1 MGMTQELSC
10 RLAVV
15 YLWMDKGVTMNNG
28 DLQPWEIPPDEG
40 YWRALLADV
49 DRLSAYE
56 PTFYDIGLTPE
67 EVFRPPSTL
76 HTVTRDGEEPKRLAA
91 RPATAGAARTSP
103 PERLA
108 AEWERAEQLLQSKER
123 VELRVT
129 GYNRGGLLVRFG
141 SLQGF
146 VPTSQL
152 VELPDESDDEIRQA
166 QLARRVGEVL
176 CLRVIEIDRERNRL
190 IFSERA
196 AVNQHQGLA
205 LLNSLA
211 PGQVRTGRV
220 NALCGF
226 GAFVDLG
233 GVEGFIHI
241 SEFSWSRINHPA
253 DILRVGDE
261 IQVYVIDVQPAHQRV
276 ALSLKRLK
284 PDPWSLVDQRYHVG
298 DIVEGEVT
306 NVVSFGAFVRLE
318 EGVEGLI
325 HVSELADG
333 NFLHPRNV
341 VKEGDRVRARVI
353 RVGGAQH
360 RLGLSLRQV
369 SE

>member
-1 MGMTQELSC
+1 MS
-10 RLAVV
+10 
-15 YLWMDKGVTMNNG
+15 NG

-56 PTFYDIGLTPE
+56 SNFYDFGLAPE
-67 EVFRPPSTL
+67 EVFRAPSALQTAV
-76 HTVTRDGEEPKRLAA
+76 HDDQEPRRASS
-91 RPATAGAARTSP
+91 RAGAAASMRPSSSETLS
-103 PERLA
+103 

-123 VELRVT
+123 VELRVI

-152 VELPDESDDEIRQA
+152 IDLPDESRDEVRQA
-166 QLARRVGEVL
+166 ELARRVGEVL
-176 CLRVIEIDRERNRL
+176 CLRVIEIDRTRNRL

-196 AVNQHQGLA
+196 AINQHGGLA

-253 DILRVGDE
+253 DMLRVGDE

-353 RVGGAQH
+353 RVDGAQH

>member
-1 MGMTQELSC
+1 MSDEG
-10 RLAVV
+10 
-15 YLWMDKGVTMNNG
+15 
-28 DLQPWEIPPDEG
+28 LQPWEIPPDEG
-40 YWRALLADV
+40 YWRALLADIE
-49 DRLSAYE
+49 RLSAYE
-56 PTFYDIGLTPE
+56 PVPYNNYETVE
-67 EVFRPPSTL
+67 ELPRPPS
-76 HTVTRDGEEPKRLAA
+76 RIPRLADSETEPQA
-91 RPATAGAARTSP
+91 PPQRRAAAPP
-103 PERLA
+103 PEALTA
-108 AEWERAEQLLQSKER
+108 DWERAEHLLQSKER
-123 VELRVT
+123 VELRVV

-141 SLQGF
+141 QLQGF

-152 VELPDESDDEIRQA
+152 LELPDEADDSVRQA

-176 CLRVIEIDRERNRL
+176 CLRVIEIDRTRNRL
-190 IFSERA
+190 ILSERA
-196 AVNQHQGLA
+196 AFNA
-205 LLNSLA
+205 RAAATLLNELA
-211 PGQVRTGRV
+211 PGQVRRGRV

-233 GVEGFIHI
+233 DLEGFIHI
-241 SEFSWSRINHPA
+241 SEFSWSRINHPS
-253 DILRVGDE
+253 DMLRVGDE
-261 IQVYVIDVQPAHQRV
+261 IQVYILDVQPAQQRV

-341 VKEGDRVRARVI
+341 VKEGDHVRVRVI
-353 RVGGAQH
+353 RVDGAQH

-369 SE
+369 SA

>member
-1 MGMTQELSC
+1 MS
-10 RLAVV
+10 
-15 YLWMDKGVTMNNG
+15 NG
-28 DLQPWEIPPDEG
+28 DLHPWEIPPDEG

-56 PTFYDIGLTPE
+56 PAPLDACEASE
-67 EVFRPPSTL
+67 EVFRAPSGIPSL
-76 HTVTRDGEEPKRLAA
+76 AEGVGEAKESCQQLATRAVPRI
-91 RPATAGAARTSP
+91 PP
-103 PERLA
+103 PEALA
-108 AEWERAEQLLQSKER
+108 AEWERAEHLLQSKGR

-152 VELPDESDDEIRQA
+152 MELPDESEDDIRQA

-176 CLRVIEIDRERNRL
+176 CLRVIEIDRTRNRL
-190 IFSERA
+190 ILSERA
-196 AVNQHQGLA
+196 AVNQHEGLA

-233 GVEGFIHI
+233 GVEGFIHV

-253 DILRVGDE
+253 DMLRVGDN

-353 RVGGAQH
+353 RVDGAQH

-369 SE
+369 GE